1 MYRFMRT
8 EMCIMTGINYN
19 MNLVYG
25 SCKPN
30 GLKTTLNGV
39 CLIIIIVVVIK
50 SKHSEIFCDVGLWVG
65 HGKGRKIQFVQ
76 YKNQY
81 AYRESL

>member
-1 MYRFMRT
+1 MVFVLLLLLLLLL
-8 EMCIMTGINYN
+8 
-19 MNLVYG
+19 NLN
-25 SCKPN
+25 S
-30 GLKTTLNGV
+30 LKV
-39 CLIIIIVVVIK
+39 
-50 SKHSEIFCDVGLWVG
+50 FCDVGLWVG